1 MFWNYL
7 KVAYRN
13 LLRHP
18 LYAAINVVGL
28 GIAISFCLLAF
39 LFVRYEWTY
48 DGFHENADRIY
59 RVYEEFEGSITSDDT
74 PRELGP
80 VLSEALTDVHS
91 VRIRSGMRIVHDRG
105 QTTKVNILQADPSI
119 LDVFSFPMIK
129 GDPATALVAPNYV
142 VITESMA
149 ARYFSGQDPIGKS
162 ISVQDVEPMVLNFG
176 GGGSDKGDT
185 QRTGEKEGPS
195 GAQPAPAG
203 TDHPGEV
210 SGARFLSFSIGPTS
224 SYTKPE
230 EPDKRPTQEL
240 TVTGVIRDIPKNS
253 TLRFDFLSALNPA
266 ARKREWNT
274 VSTYVLLPENLSPLE
289 MERRLDGLSIPW
301 PRSRQP
307 EKLKLQA
314 LRDIYFDSGGIHTQ
328 VGSTRRISRP
338 GNPAHSYIL
347 AGIAM
352 LVLVV
357 AAVNYTNLS
366 VGRSFSR
373 AREVGMRKV
382 AGGLRTQL
390 ARQFLAESVLLTL
403 IALALGLALAEL
415 FLPGFNSLVSR
426 KFALSDLAD
435 SGSLAFLLAMAL
447 AVGICAGGYPAL
459 FMSGFIPVDALKG
472 RFKADRMGTF
482 SRALVVFQLAISTA
496 LVTCMTKASIQM
508 DKLKSKPLGFEPSH
522 VVVVRLFGIL
532 GRMNLAKAFEEAV
545 RPYHS
550 VLNTTRTGHGFSS
563 LMRSSFNI
571 SWEGTT
577 LEGVE
582 SMLCDTRFLETMDI
596 RLLDGRNFER
606 DSDAATSVIVN
617 ETLARTLGW
626 DAPLG
631 ETIRIGRKEMQV
643 IGVVSDFHFRSLH
656 HAIGPAVLQL
666 QATSSTARSL
676 PDFRVLL
683 MIRIRPENVFDT
695 LDFLREKWD
704 EIVPDVPCDYNFL
717 DEEIDRQYREERRWF
732 RIAGYAT
739 LFAVFI
745 ACLGAFGLTSLT
757 VARRTKEIGIR
768 KTLGAPTSRIV
779 SLLTGEYVVL
789 VGIAALIAWPA
800 TYVAAE
806 RWLRDFAYRVDPGL
820 GTFLLGGV
828 LMLLM
833 VLLAVSIQVTRAAR
847 ANPVDALR
855 YE

>member
-7 KVAYRN
+7 KVAWRN

-18 LYAAINVVGL
+18 LYATINVVGL

-59 RVYEEFEGSITSDDT
+59 RVYAEFEDSITKDFT
-74 PRELGP
+74 PGELGP
-80 VLSEALTDVHS
+80 ALSEALPEVRS
-91 VRIRSGMRIVHDRG
+91 VRIHPGARIVHDRG
-105 QTTKVNILQADPSI
+105 QTSNVSILQADPSI
-119 LDVFSFPMIK
+119 LDVFSFPLIK
-129 GDPATALVAPNYV
+129 GDPATALAAPDYV
-142 VITESMA
+142 VITETMA

-162 ISVQDVEPMVLNFG
+162 ISVRDVEAMVLNLG
-176 GGGSDKGDT
+176 SGAVGGGSGKMTISFGINP
-185 QRTGEKEGPS
+185 PS
-195 GAQPAPAG
+195 RE
-203 TDHPGEV
+203 T
-210 SGARFLSFSIGPTS
+210 R
-224 SYTKPE
+224 PE

-240 TVTGVIRDIPKNS
+240 TVTGVIRDIPGNS

-266 ARKREWNT
+266 VQKREWNT
-274 VSTYVLLPENLSPLE
+274 VNTYVLLPENLSPVE
-289 MERRLDGLSIPW
+289 MERRLEGVSIPW

-314 LRDIYFDSGGIHTQ
+314 LRDIYFDSGDSGPH
-328 VGSTRRISRP
+328 VGSARVLSRP
-338 GNPAHSYIL
+338 GNPVHSYIL
-347 AGIAM
+347 SGIAM

-403 IALALGLALAEL
+403 IAFGLGLALAEL

-426 KFALSDLAD
+426 KFSLSDLAD
-435 SGSLAFLLAMAL
+435 PNSLAYLLVMAL
-447 AVGICAGGYPAL
+447 VVGVFAGGYPAL
-459 FMSGFIPVDALKG
+459 FMSGFFPIDALKG

-482 SRALVVFQLAISTA
+482 SRALVVFQLAISTS
-496 LVTCMTKASIQM
+496 LVTCITIASIQM
-508 DKLKSKPLGFEPSH
+508 NILKSKSLGFEPSH
-522 VVVVRLFGIL
+522 VVVVRLFGITQ
-532 GRMNLAKAFEEAV
+532 RMNLAKAFEEAV

-563 LMRSSFNI
+563 LMRSSSNI
-571 SWEGTT
+571 SWKGTK

-582 SMLCDTRFLETMDI
+582 SIFCDTRFLETMDI

-606 DSDAATSVIVN
+606 DSDAETSVIVN

-631 ETIRIGRKEMQV
+631 ESIRLGRKDMQV
-643 IGVVSDFHFRSLH
+643 IGVVRDFHFRSLH
-656 HAIGPAVLQL
+656 HTIGPAVLQL
-666 QATSSTARSL
+666 QATSSSGRPTWDVR
-676 PDFRVLL
+676 FLL

-695 LDFLREKWD
+695 LDFLKQKWD
-704 EIVPDVPCDYNFL
+704 EIVPDVPFNHNFL

-757 VARRTKEIGIR
+757 VATRTKEIGIR

-820 GTFLLGGV
+820 GTFLLGGL

-833 VLLAVSIQVTRAAR
+833 VLLAVSLQVTRAAR

>member
-59 RVYEEFEGSITSDDT
+59 RVYAEFERSITSENT

-80 VLSEALTDVHS
+80 ALSEALPDVRS
-91 VRIRSGMRIVHDRG
+91 VRIHSGMRIVHDRG

-129 GDPATALVAPNYV
+129 GDPATALEAPDYV
-142 VITESMA
+142 VITETMA
-149 ARYFSGQDPIGKS
+149 ERYFPGQDPIGKS
-162 ISVQDVEPMVLNFG
+162 ISVQDVEPRVFKFG
-176 GGGSDKGDT
+176 GGGSGEASGVRMISITINRPSSDT
-185 QRTGEKEGPS
+185 NDTRQE
-195 GAQPAPAG
+195 A
-203 TDHPGEV
+203 
-210 SGARFLSFSIGPTS
+210 
-224 SYTKPE
+224 
-230 EPDKRPTQEL
+230 PDKRPTQEL
-240 TVTGVIRDIPKNS
+240 TVTGVIRDIPRNS

-266 ARKREWNT
+266 DQKREWHT
-274 VSTYVLLPENLSPLE
+274 VDTYVLLPEYSNPLE

-314 LRDIYFDSGGIHTQ
+314 LGDIYFDSGDIFPKI
-328 VGSTRRISRP
+328 GSGSVIS
-338 GNPAHSYIL
+338 GSANPAHSYIL
-347 AGIAM
+347 TGIAM
-352 LVLVV
+352 LVLIV

-366 VGRSFSR
+366 VSRSFAR

-435 SGSLAFLLAMAL
+435 SNSLAFLSVMAL
-447 AVGICAGGYPAL
+447 FVGTIAGGYPAL
-459 FMSGFIPVDALKG
+459 FMSGFVPVDALKG
-472 RFKADRMGTF
+472 RFTADRTGYF
-482 SRALVVFQLAISTA
+482 SRSLVVFQLAISTA
-496 LVTCMTKASIQM
+496 LVTCMTIASIQM
-508 DKLKSKPLGFEPSH
+508 SILKSKPLGFEPSH

-532 GRMNLAKAFEEAV
+532 DKMNLAKAFEEAV

-550 VLNTTRTGHGFSS
+550 VLNTTRTGHGFGSS
-563 LMRSSFNI
+563 MRSSSNI
-571 SWEGTT
+571 RWKGTT

-582 SMLCDTRFLETMDI
+582 SIFCDTRFLETMDI

-606 DSDAATSVIVN
+606 DSDSETSVIVN
-617 ETLARTLGW
+617 ETLARTFGW
-626 DAPLG
+626 GAPLS
-631 ETIRIGRKEMQV
+631 ESIRLGRKDMQV
-643 IGVVSDFHFRSLH
+643 IGVVRDFHFRSLH

-666 QATSSTARSL
+666 QATSTSGRSL
-676 PDFRVLL
+676 GDFRFLL

-695 LDFLREKWD
+695 LEYLRRKWD
-704 EIVPDVPCDYNFL
+704 EIVPDVPFDHNFL
-717 DEEIDRQYREERRWF
+717 DEEIDRQYREEERWF

-739 LFAVFI
+739 VFAVFI

-768 KTLGAPTSRIV
+768 KVVGAPTTRIV
-779 SLLTGEYVVL
+779 SLLAREYVVL

-800 TYVAAE
+800 TYVTAE

-820 GTFLLGGV
+820 GTFLLGGL

-833 VLLAVSIQVTRAAR
+833 VLLAVSFQVTRAAR

>member
-7 KVAYRN
+7 KVAWRN

-59 RVYEEFEGSITSDDT
+59 RVYAEFGSRITSENT
-74 PRELGP
+74 PRELAP
-80 VLSEALTDVHS
+80 TLSEAFPEVRS
-91 VRIRSGMRIVHDRG
+91 VRIHSGLRIVHDRG

-119 LDVFSFPMIK
+119 LEVFSFPLIK
-129 GDPATALVAPNYV
+129 WDPATALEAPDYV
-142 VITESMA
+142 VITETMA
-149 ARYFSGQDPIGKS
+149 ERYFPGQDPIGKS
-162 ISVQDVEPMVLNFG
+162 ISVQDVEPRVFKFG
-176 GGGSDKGDT
+176 GGGSGEASGVRMMSITINRPSSDT
-185 QRTGEKEGPS
+185 NDTR
-195 GAQPAPAG
+195 
-203 TDHPGEV
+203 
-210 SGARFLSFSIGPTS
+210 
-224 SYTKPE
+224 PE
-230 EPDKRPTQEL
+230 APDKRPTQEL
-240 TVTGVIRDIPKNS
+240 TVTGVIGDIPRNS

-266 ARKREWNT
+266 DQKREWHT
-274 VSTYVLLPENLSPLE
+274 VDTYVLLPKYLSPLE

-314 LRDIYFDSGGIHTQ
+314 LGDIYFDSGDIRPEIGT
-328 VGSTRRISRP
+328 GSVIS
-338 GNPAHSYIL
+338 GSANPAHSYIL
-347 AGIAM
+347 SGIAM

-366 VGRSFSR
+366 VSRSFAR

-390 ARQFLAESVLLTL
+390 TRQFLAESVLLTL

-415 FLPGFNSLVSR
+415 FMPGFNSLVSR

-435 SGSLAFLLAMAL
+435 SNSLAFLFVMAL
-447 AVGICAGGYPAL
+447 VVGVFAGGYPAL
-459 FMSGFIPVDALKG
+459 FMSGFVPVDALKG
-472 RFKADRMGTF
+472 RFTTDRMGTF

-496 LVTCMTKASIQM
+496 LVTCMTIASIQM
-508 DKLKSKPLGFEPSH
+508 DILKSKPLGFEPSH
-522 VVVVRLFGIL
+522 VVVVRLFGTL
-532 GRMNLAKAFEEAV
+532 DRMNLAKAFEEAV

-550 VLNTTRTGHGFSS
+550 VLNTTRTGHGFGSS
-563 LMRSSFNI
+563 VRSSSNI
-571 SWEGTT
+571 SWKGTT

-582 SMLCDTRFLETMDI
+582 SIFCDTRFLETMDI
-596 RLLDGRNFER
+596 RLLDGRDFEK
-606 DSDAATSVIVN
+606 DSDAETSVIVN
-617 ETLARTLGW
+617 ETLARTFGW
-626 DAPLG
+626 GAPLS
-631 ETIRIGRKEMQV
+631 ESIRLGRKDMQV
-643 IGVVSDFHFRSLH
+643 IGVVRDFHFRSLH
-656 HAIGPAVLQL
+656 HTIGPAVLLL
-666 QATSSTARSL
+666 QATSTSGRSL
-676 PDFRVLL
+676 GDFRFLL

-704 EIVPDVPCDYNFL
+704 EIVPDVPFDHIFL
-717 DEEIDRQYREERRWF
+717 DEEINRQYREERRWF
-732 RIAGYAT
+732 RIAGFAT
-739 LFAVFI
+739 MFAVFI

-779 SLLTGEYVVL
+779 SLLAWEYVVL

-806 RWLRDFAYRVDPGL
+806 RWLRDFAYRIDPGL
-820 GTFLLGGV
+820 GTFLLGGA

-833 VLLAVSIQVTRAAR
+833 VLLAVSLQVTRAAR

>member
-1 MFWNYL
+1 
-7 KVAYRN
+7 
-13 LLRHP
+13 
-18 LYAAINVVGL
+18 
-28 GIAISFCLLAF
+28 
-39 LFVRYEWTY
+39 
-48 DGFHENADRIY
+48 
-59 RVYEEFEGSITSDDT
+59 
-74 PRELGP
+74 
-80 VLSEALTDVHS
+80 
-91 VRIRSGMRIVHDRG
+91 
-105 QTTKVNILQADPSI
+105 
-119 LDVFSFPMIK
+119 
-129 GDPATALVAPNYV
+129 
-142 VITESMA
+142 
-149 ARYFSGQDPIGKS
+149 
-162 ISVQDVEPMVLNFG
+162 MV
-176 GGGSDKGDT
+176 
-185 QRTGEKEGPS
+185 
-195 GAQPAPAG
+195 
-203 TDHPGEV
+203 
-210 SGARFLSFSIGPTS
+210 LSFSINPPS
-224 SYTKPE
+224 
-230 EPDKRPTQEL
+230 PDTRQEAQEKRPTQEL
-240 TVTGVIRDIPKNS
+240 TVTGVIRDIPRNS

-266 ARKREWNT
+266 AQKREWNT
-274 VSTYVLLPENLSPLE
+274 VSTFVLLPKNLSPLE

-301 PRSRQP
+301 LRSRQP

-314 LRDIYFDSGGIHTQ
+314 LRDIYFDLGGIHTQ
-328 VGSTRRISRP
+328 VGSTRRTSRP

-403 IALALGLALAEL
+403 IAFALGLALAEL

-435 SGSLAFLLAMAL
+435 SDSLAFLLAMAL

-496 LVTCMTKASIQM
+496 LVTCMTIASIQM
-508 DKLKSKPLGFEPSH
+508 DKLKSKPLGFEPGH

-563 LMRSSFNI
+563 LMRSSSNI
-571 SWEGTT
+571 GWKGTT

-582 SMLCDTRFLETMDI
+582 NISCDTRFLETMGI

-606 DSDAATSVIVN
+606 DSDAETSVIVN

-631 ETIRIGRKEMQV
+631 ESIRLGRKDMQV

-656 HAIGPAVLQL
+656 HTIGPAVLQL
-666 QATSSTARSL
+666 QATSSSGRSL

-683 MIRIRPENVFDT
+683 MIRIHPENVFDT

-704 EIVPDVPCDYNFL
+704 EIVPGVPFDHNFL
-717 DEEIDRQYREERRWF
+717 DEEIDRQYREEERWF
-732 RIAGYAT
+732 KIAGYAT
-739 LFAVFI
+739 FFAVFI
-745 ACLGAFGLTSLT
+745 ACMGAFGLTSLT

-768 KTLGAPTSRIV
+768 KTLGAPTTRIV
-779 SLLTGEYVVL
+779 SMLAREYVIL
-789 VGIAALIAWPA
+789 VGIAAVIAWPA
-800 TYVAAE
+800 TYLAAE

-820 GTFLLGGV
+820 GMFLLGGL

-833 VLLAVSIQVTRAAR
+833 VLLAVSLQVTRAAR